1 MENRFDAGHGASP
14 VALLGAALLLVG
26 GSQAFADENGR
37 RLIMVTADTPSKI
50 DQLQGKYDVGYV
62 GEPTEAAVYLDSE
75 EEALL
80 RAQGYELGEVV
91 EDHKTWLD
99 RRAEIDATTQREPLA
114 KEFAQR
120 GMKGGA
126 VRKGK
131 RIVALPGEVV
141 IMRAYTFTNY
151 AGRFLYVEAHDKAHT
166 TTTGPALQMA
176 YSGPDGVFRP
186 PYAFATGGIAPDAND
201 NPTGGNKLN
210 DAGQYMYHRIL
221 RPLLGADANLS
232 AQDIT
237 VRVASSTGAFDTSAV
252 TEWAGSQL
260 PARVAKFQKDF
271 ITKYMDPT
279 EVYGRIDQI
288 AQQYPGIAEIVN
300 LPEKTAGY
308 QRKSMAIMSGTG
320 DIGTAPPAVLGNP
333 LIDTTGEITAA
344 QPVAAIPFTAT
355 AGQSVFA
362 TVDGIPSGS
371 TDFIFRLKD
380 PSGTILT
387 TIDTGTSP
395 EFITRTFT
403 TAGTYTFEVLGFQG
417 DLGDFTLKIQPIVVT
432 AAEAAAGAVVL
443 TAKAW
448 GHQGGNQIR
457 AEFRNPGAPNSPLTV
472 AVAPNDITG
481 WDITV
486 NLATN
491 SSGAL
496 TSTAAQ
502 VVAAIN
508 ASAAASALVTATTW
522 TSGAGAG
529 IVQVR
534 ARVQLSDFLNAP
546 PSVQRGPFQQRVLR
560 IGKQRDGSKIGV
572 FIYCQQHAREW
583 VTPITCLET
592 AERLVRN
599 YATDPTTKAYVDNL
613 DIFILPSVEPGRRAL
628 LDVRLERAAQE
639 HGQLLPGDGDDR
651 HAVRPQRLGRRPE
664 PQQHDRDAVRRLLGR
679 EHGLQQRDLRGP
691 VREVRAGDPE
701 RAVGRE
707 THSRRSS
714 SRSTSTPTAATSC
727 GRRARTSQTGRV
739 DAAGAEHRDREVLLR
754 RVGDDPVAHQVVA
767 RHGRAAAAHGP
778 DRRRAVLGRGQLGR

>member
-1 MENRFDAGHGASP
+1 M
-14 VALLGAALLLVG
+14 ALLAAVLLLVG

-37 RLIMVTADTPSKI
+37 RLIIVTADTPSKI
-50 DQLQGKYDVGYV
+50 QQLESNYDVGYV
-62 GEPTEAAVYLDSE
+62 GEPTEAAVYLDSD

-91 EDHKTWLD
+91 EDQKTWLD
-99 RRAEIDATTQREPLA
+99 RRAEIDATTERERLA

-120 GMKGGA
+120 GSA
-126 VRKGK
+126 VSKGK
-131 RIVALPGEVV
+131 RIVAIPGEVV

-151 AGRFLYVEAHDKAHT
+151 AGRFLYVEAHDKNHT

-176 YSGPDGVFRP
+176 YSGTDGVFRP
-186 PYAFATGGIAPDAND
+186 PYSFATGGIAPDGND
-201 NPTGGNKLN
+201 NATGGNKLN

-221 RPLLGADANLS
+221 RPLLGADANL
-232 AQDIT
+232 AAKDIT

-260 PARVAKFQKDF
+260 PARVTNFQKDF

-279 EVYGRIDQI
+279 EIYGRIDQI
-288 AQQYPGIAEIVN
+288 AQQYPSIAEIVN
-300 LPEKTAGY
+300 LPEKTGGY

-320 DIGTAPPAVLGNP
+320 DIGTAPPAVLGAP
-333 LIDTTGEITAA
+333 LVDTTGEITAA
-344 QPVAAIPFTAT
+344 QPVASFPFTAT

-362 TVDGIPSGS
+362 TVDGIPGGT
-371 TDFIFRLKD
+371 TDLIFRLKD
-380 PSGTILT
+380 PAGTILT

-417 DLGDFTLKIQPIVVT
+417 DLGDFTLKIQPIVVS

-443 TAKAW
+443 TAKAM
-448 GHQGGNQIR
+448 GQQGGNQIR
-457 AEFRNPGAPNSPLTV
+457 AEFRNPGAPNSPLSVT
-472 AVAPNDITG
+472 VAPNDITG
-481 WDITV
+481 SDITV

-491 SSGAL
+491 STGAL

-508 ASAAASALVTATTW
+508 ANPAASALVTATTW
-522 TSGAGAG
+522 AGGAGAG
-529 IVQVR
+529 IVQPR
-534 ARVQLSDFLNAP
+534 PRVQLSDFLNAP

-560 IGKQRDGSKIGV
+560 IGKQRDGTKTGV
-572 FIYCQQHAREW
+572 FIFCQQHAREW

-639 HGQLLPGDGDDR
+639 PGQLLPGDGDDR

-664 PQQHDRDAVRRLLGR
+664 PQQHDRARCSTAT
-679 EHGLQQRDLRGP
+679 
-691 VREVRAGDPE
+691 RA
-701 RAVGRE
+701 RARPA
-707 THSRRSS
+707 TARPTRARSRRQRP
-714 SRSTSTPTAATSC
+714 RSATSS
-727 GRRARTSQTGRV
+727 GSRDTFPKIKFSINIHTHGGYFMWAPGAYMASRPRH
-739 DAAGAEHRDREVLLR
+739 AAGPEHRDREVLLR
-754 RVGDDPVAHQVVA
+754 RVGDDPLAHQVVA
-767 RHGRAAAAHGP
+767 RHGRAAAAHRP
-778 DRRRAVLGRGQLGR
+778 DRRRPVLGRGQLVR